1 MFYYCTFILSD
12 ISKLLVFLLMRSQF
26 FLVTILKMYFKSD
39 IELYEY
45 DLRAY
50 SHFSVYSLKYF
61 KFCLFLYCILKFGTY
76 LVVHGHFIY
85 YLEGFFSDE
94 TGKFN
99 NTAFVS
105 FESRSAKFFC
115 ALLKIILGHNNLFLY
130 YFMYSSIRVFSVST
144 LDPK

>member
-1 MFYYCTFILSD
+1 MFDYFTFLLSD
-12 ISKLLVFLLMRSQF
+12 ISKILVFLLMRSQVF
-26 FLVTILKMYFKSD
+26 FVTILKMYFKSD

-61 KFCLFLYCILKFGTY
+61 KFCLFLYFKFWHLFDTPWAFHLLSWG
-76 LVVHGHFIY
+76 I
-85 YLEGFFSDE
+85 FFSDE
-94 TGKFN
+94 TKKFS

-105 FESRSAKFFC
+105 FESRPAKFLC
-115 ALLKIILGHNNLFLY
+115 ALLKIILGPNSLFLY
-130 YFMYSSIRVFSVST
+130 YFMYSSIIVFSVST